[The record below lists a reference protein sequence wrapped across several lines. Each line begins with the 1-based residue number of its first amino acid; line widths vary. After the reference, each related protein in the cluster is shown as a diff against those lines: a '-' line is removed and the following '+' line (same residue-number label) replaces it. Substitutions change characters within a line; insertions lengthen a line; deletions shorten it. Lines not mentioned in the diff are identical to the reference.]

1 MIGCS
6 CQCKRKEGERGKRQL
21 SANQQMS
28 MGKYYQLSMKVER
41 DTHVSSIDRDLS
53 PFDGEDMRREGER
66 RTRINNQQHSVA

>member
-6 CQCKRKEGERGKRQL
+6 CQCERKEGEKKRHL

-53 PFDGEDMRREGER
+53 PFDGEDTRREKKGER
-66 RTRINNQQHSVA
+66 EREELE